1 MATVINAVTGTGLT
15 QTADASGIIKIQS
28 NSVTTNALA
37 WVNFNGIATV
47 SIRASYN
54 VSSITRISTGYYTI
68 SFSTATTDA
77 NYSVSGNY
85 SASYGTRFNGG
96 VTLFTNPTGVVEVAP
111 TTSSFNIITTD
122 IAGNAIDPKY
132 VTLTILGN

>member
-1 MATVINAVTGTGLT
+1 MATTLNAVSGTGLV
-15 QTADASGIIKIQS
+15 QTSDGSGVVKVQS
-28 NSVTTNALA
+28 NGVTTNALA